1 MNENTR
7 FKAEVQFGT
16 ARDFP
21 VSVPVI
27 IIGAGACGLIAA
39 LATHDAGVEALLLE
53 RDAQP
58 SGSTALSSGFIPACG
73 TRWQAAVGI
82 SDSVELM
89 VGDILRKTKAL
100 TDPTYVE
107 VLCRESGQA
116 LEWLN
121 DSYGLSFNL
130 LTGFTYPGHSV
141 LRMHAMPARTGR
153 ALIDGLSSAVVDVG
167 INIMT
172 NAIVERLFAL
182 PGGRIVGVEVT
193 RPDGTRESIGCGA
206 LVLAC
211 NGYGGNPQLLQE
223 LIPEMADA
231 LYFGHPGNQGHAV
244 AWGRALGARLD
255 DLGAYQGH
263 GSVAIPH
270 GALITWAIM
279 MEGGIQLNSHGDRF
293 SNEHQGYSEQAVAVL
308 DQPGQV
314 AWTVFDER
322 LHQLALEFEDYRQA
336 ETAGAVRTA
345 VNSSALAETIGAPPG
360 RVAATL
366 CRYSVYCDGGDTDPY
381 GRDFR
386 NHPQLEPPYRLVK
399 VTGALFHTQGGLR
412 VDADATV
419 LRNDGGRFDNL
430 YAGGGAARGVS
441 GPAVWGYLSGNGLL
455 SAVTLGRIAGVSAA
469 RVGRDGSARF
479 QAAIS

>member
-1 MNENTR
+1 
-7 FKAEVQFGT
+7 
-16 ARDFP
+16 
-21 VSVPVI
+21 
-27 IIGAGACGLIAA
+27 
-39 LATHDAGVEALLLE
+39 
-53 RDAQP
+53 
-58 SGSTALSSGFIPACG
+58 
-73 TRWQAAVGI
+73 
-82 SDSVELM
+82 
-89 VGDILRKTKAL
+89 
-100 TDPTYVE
+100 
-107 VLCRESGQA
+107 
-116 LEWLN
+116 
-121 DSYGLSFNL
+121 
-130 LTGFTYPGHSV
+130 
-141 LRMHAMPARTGR
+141 
-153 ALIDGLSSAVVDVG
+153 
-167 INIMT
+167 
-172 NAIVERLFAL
+172 
-182 PGGRIVGVEVT
+182 
-193 RPDGTRESIGCGA
+193 
-206 LVLAC
+206 
-211 NGYGGNPQLLQE
+211 
-223 LIPEMADA
+223 
-231 LYFGHPGNQGHAV
+231 
-244 AWGRALGARLD
+244 
-255 DLGAYQGH
+255 
-263 GSVAIPH
+263 
-270 GALITWAIM
+270 M

-360 RVAATL
+360 RVATTL